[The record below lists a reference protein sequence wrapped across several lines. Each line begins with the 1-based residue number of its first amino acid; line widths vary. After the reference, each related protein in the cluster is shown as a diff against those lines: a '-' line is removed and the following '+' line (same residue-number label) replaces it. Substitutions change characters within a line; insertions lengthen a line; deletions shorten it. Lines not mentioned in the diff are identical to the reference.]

1 MSLFSHVVKEG
12 RGLARVGILTSFWVT
27 LTGRRGEGEG
37 VEGGHDVVNGHL
49 LAAKFKTLDDAY

>member
-1 MSLFSHVVKEG
+1 M
-12 RGLARVGILTSFWVT
+12 GILTSFWVT